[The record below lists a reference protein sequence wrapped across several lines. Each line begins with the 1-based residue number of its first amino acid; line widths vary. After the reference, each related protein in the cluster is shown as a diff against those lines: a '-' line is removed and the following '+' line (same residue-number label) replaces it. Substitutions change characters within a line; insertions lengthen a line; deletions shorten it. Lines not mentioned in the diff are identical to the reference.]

1 MKEFDGKTIWI
12 SGASRGIGREIALQL
27 NNTNANLALSASSLS
42 SFNDTDKSKYNM
54 DKTSLHAVDLMHTDS
69 IKNGYEEIK
78 NRHGSVD
85 ILINNAG
92 VGKFK
97 PFLELSAEDF
107 EKMNTINFKSVF
119 HTIKQVLP
127 SMVENNFGIIIN
139 VLSVA
144 VRTSFLGC
152 SVYGASKAAV
162 LEMTNVI
169 RTEYR
174 KNGIK
179 VINIFPGATATEIW
193 SPKVLEKFSDKM
205 MPASAVAKSIKNV
218 ISLAIENDIHPE
230 EITIRPNEGDL

>member
-12 SGASRGIGREIALQL
+12 SGASRGIGRETALQL
-27 NNTNANLALSASSLS
+27 NHTNANLALSASGLS
-42 SFNDTDKSKYNM
+42 SFTEADRNKYNM
-54 DKTSLHAVDLMHTDS
+54 DKTSFHAVDLMQTDS
-69 IKNGYEEIK
+69 IKTGYEEIK
-78 NRHGSVD
+78 NRHGRVD

-107 EKMNTINFKSVF
+107 ERMNTINFKSVF
-119 HTIKQVLP
+119 HTIKQALP
-127 SMVENNFGIIIN
+127 SMVDNNFGIIIN

-179 VINIFPGATATEIW
+179 VINIFPGATATDIW

-218 ISLAIENDIHPE
+218 LSLAIENDIHPE
-230 EITIRPNEGDL
+230 EIIIRPNEGDL